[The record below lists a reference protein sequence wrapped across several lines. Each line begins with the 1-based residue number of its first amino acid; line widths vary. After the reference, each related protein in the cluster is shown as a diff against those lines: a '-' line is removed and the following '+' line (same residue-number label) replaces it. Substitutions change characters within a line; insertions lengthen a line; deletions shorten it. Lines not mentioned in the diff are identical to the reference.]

1 MANLKM
7 KLPSG
12 AELEVTM
19 GSLKECDELLATVL
33 GLSGEVDIN
42 ASVLS
47 SKAVRDALWLCLG
60 RALYGG
66 QKIEKSMFEAE
77 ERRQDYIPMMLAV
90 LNYNIAPF
98 FAGLGSKSLK
108 VPEKAV

>member
-33 GLSGEVDIN
+33 GTSGDVDLN
-42 ASVLS
+42 ASLLS
-47 SKAVRDALWLCLG
+47 SKVVRDALWICLG
-60 RALYGG
+60 RALYDG

-98 FAGLGSKSLK
+98 FAGLGSKFLK
-108 VPEKAV
+108 VPEKVL